1 MGDGNTGVAVCACGT
16 GVTAFDDTS
25 GLGGGEKC
33 KVPKGSTYTPENHNK
48 NRLLGPY
55 STMVVY
61 VEPLGYTEPS
71 QQSLPISVY
80 LELTDTVPKAG
91 SWFRK
96 HRGLHE
102 ARVSVSY

>member
-1 MGDGNTGVAVCACGT
+1 MLLSVPVALVSLLSMTLLGLVGVRSVRY
-16 GVTAFDDTS
+16 
-25 GLGGGEKC
+25 
-33 KVPKGSTYTPENHNK
+33 PKAPHIRPENHNK